1 MKSDFIATV
10 LAVVLIALLCGVA
23 FFLGVSLVYWVFCFA
38 FGLAFSWKIAIGV
51 WAVVV
56 LLRMIVS
63 AAKSTGKK

>member
-23 FFLGVSLVYWVFCFA
+23 FFLGVSLVYWILCFA